1 MIFIYKIVLLSIIFG
16 IFTGFRDYTTKKKLI
31 EENLYTVN
39 QFFEEIE
46 EGKKDYFTHSK
57 KKFIQNNQN
66 YKEAYQI
73 LSAQSIE
80 KINNQDII
88 NFIDIY
94 SNFKYS
100 IINIG

>member
-1 MIFIYKIVLLSIIFG
+1 MLSIIFG
-16 IFTGFRDYTTKKKLI
+16 IFTGLRDYTTRNKLI

-73 LSAQSIE
+73 LSAQSID
-80 KINNQDII
+80 KIKNEVII
-88 NFIDIY
+88 NFIEVYPNLDNLVKQWNEDYI
-94 SNFKYS
+94 SN
-100 IINIG
+100 